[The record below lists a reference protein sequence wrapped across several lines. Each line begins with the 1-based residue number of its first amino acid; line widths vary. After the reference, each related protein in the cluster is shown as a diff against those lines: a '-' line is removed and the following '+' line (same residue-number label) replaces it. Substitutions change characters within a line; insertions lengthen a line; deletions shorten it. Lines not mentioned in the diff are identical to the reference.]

1 MSGSPELLERV
12 KRLPLALRLLS
23 LALTILVVGAG
34 IGTAAY
40 LLNRAAMKSSVRQIS
55 VTGVPRM
62 TVSPT
67 PTPTPAPVIP
77 AVSPYIFGTNMGL
90 FDAHDQV
97 LNSTITRSLLQ
108 QIHTTMIRMPVREN
122 LSETLEVQAAQVIK
136 NMGAVPLL
144 VLPGSRFANAPTF
157 DTRIIQDMNQ
167 IFGNNPVYYEFGNED
182 DLHGVP
188 VETYVTAWNNVVPQ
202 LKKVALNGKFIGPV
216 NYQYDH
222 DYLSYFLQH
231 AQPLPDAISWHEYTC
246 DDADANN
253 ICITHIAHWTNH
265 IADARAVMQ
274 STIRYQLPVMVTEW
288 NYAPN
293 ASYNDGKNN
302 DPNFIKL
309 WTAQALQTL
318 AANRVFASMQYSC
331 TNTAIP
337 LINTSNQMTL
347 QAMAFQAQYEQVIT
361 QHQQPA
367 PVTGVPLVT
376 PTPTTPITVNGPL
389 AYSFEN
395 GGLDGWTANGQGITN
410 LQNSTSVALDG
421 SHALMVTLSDSSSSD
436 YPYISVNT
444 DSMSSPPQAGQTI
457 SAYVY
462 LPSNS
467 VSLTARLFAAD
478 QQYHWSSNA
487 VVKLQA
493 GVWTH
498 LTYLVPANTVL
509 HQLGIQ
515 FNSSTSS
522 GISTN
527 VYIDA
532 IGWS

>member
-1 MSGSPELLERV
+1 MPESPKLLERV
-12 KRLPLALRLLS
+12 KRLPLAVRLLS
-23 LALTILVVGAG
+23 LVLAILMVGAG
-34 IGTAAY
+34 IGTAVY
-40 LLNRAAMKSSVRQIS
+40 LLNRETTKPPVSQIS
-55 VTGVPRM
+55 ITGVPHV
-62 TVSPT
+62 TISPP

-90 FDAHDQV
+90 FDVHDQV
-97 LNSTITRSLLQ
+97 LNSAVTRSLLQ

-122 LSETLEVQAAQVIK
+122 LDEALEVQAAQVIK
-136 NMGAVPLL
+136 NMGDVPLL

-157 DTRIIQDMNQ
+157 DERIIQDMKR
-167 IFGNNPVYYEFGNED
+167 IFGNSPVYYEFGNED

-188 VETYVTAWNNVVPQ
+188 VGTYVAAWNNDVPQ

-216 NYQYDH
+216 NYQYNH

-246 DDADANN
+246 DDADANSV
-253 ICITHIAHWTNH
+253 CMAHIANWTNH
-265 IADARAVMQ
+265 ITDARAVMQ
-274 STIRYQLPVMVTEW
+274 TTINTQLPVMITEW

-293 ASYNDGKNN
+293 ATYNDGKNN
-302 DPNFIKL
+302 DPNFIKA

-337 LINTSNQMTL
+337 LVNTADQLTL
-347 QAMAFQAQYEQVIT
+347 QGAAFQAQYEQTIT

-367 PVTGVPLVT
+367 PVTGVPLMT
-376 PTPTTPITVNGPL
+376 PTPTTATTVNGPIT
-389 AYSFEN
+389 YSFED
-395 GGLDGWTANGQGITN
+395 GGLDGWQTNGQGITN

-421 SHALMVTLSDSSSSD
+421 SHALSVTLSDSSSGD
-436 YPYISVNT
+436 YPYVSVNT
-444 DSMSSPPQAGQTI
+444 DTMSSPPQAGQTLN
-457 SAYVY
+457 AYVY

-467 VSLTARLFAAD
+467 VNLTARLFVAD
-478 QQYHWSSNA
+478 QQYHWTSNA
-487 VVKLQA
+487 VVTLQA

-498 LTYLVPANTVL
+498 LTCVVPANTVPR
-509 HQLGIQ
+509 QLGIQ

-532 IGWS
+532 VGWA